1 MPTSISWDEFRLVK
15 AIADAKS
22 LVGAAERLAIN
33 HSTVFRRLG
42 ALEETMGVRLFERS
56 RNGYAPT
63 PAGDEMIA
71 LAGKMEQEIVDF
83 ERAVAGRSAKPAGEL
98 RLTTNDAFLN
108 WLIAPMLASFRK
120 AYPEIRLEV
129 IVGHEHLNLS
139 RRDADVALR
148 ATLEPQETLVGR
160 KIAHIGW
167 AAYGPANWKG
177 GEHERQWVG
186 FGEGPGVAGPRR
198 WFEDNVAPDAIVC
211 RVDSVAGVAR
221 AVEAGIGSGLL
232 PCLIGDRLAGV
243 ERLGDKLPF
252 GDDMWL
258 LTHPDLR
265 HSARVRAFM
274 EHAATELTKLRR
286 VIEGDA

>member
-22 LVGAAERLAIN
+22 LVGAADKLGVN

-42 ALEETMGVRLFERS
+42 ALEGAIGARLFERS

-63 PAGDEMIA
+63 PAGEEMIA
-71 LAGKMEQEIVDF
+71 LAAKMEHDVVDF
-83 ERAVAGRSAKPAGEL
+83 ERAVAGRSTKPAGEL
-98 RLTTNDAFLN
+98 RLTTNDAFLT
-108 WLIAPMLASFRK
+108 WLIAPMLASVRK
-120 AYPEIRLEV
+120 AYPDIRLDV
-129 IVGHEHLNLS
+129 VVGHENLNLS

-148 ATLEPQETLVGR
+148 ATLEPPETLVGR
-160 KIAHIGW
+160 KIARIGW
-167 AAYGPANWKG
+167 GAYSPADWRG
-177 GEHERQWVG
+177 ADHERPWVG

-198 WFEDNVAPDAIVC
+198 WFDDNVAPEAIVC
-211 RVDSVAGVAR
+211 RIDSVAGVAS
-221 AVEAGIGSGLL
+221 AVQAGIGSGLL
-232 PCLIGDRLAGV
+232 PCLIGEKLAGV
-243 ERLGDKLPF
+243 VRVGDKLPF

-286 VIEGDA
+286 DIEGDA